1 MCISNSCSFD
11 SNYGIFLAKVNST
24 NERKICSVHEVTSHF
39 PGSLYMQLNSFLA
52 RLQWRC
58 PVNVFKL
65 SMQLA
70 IAMRPKLSGWLA
82 LQDCM
87 CWNLQWFDVIRF
99 LLLHSETIKHIF
111 FIFFIFIIICIFM
124 SFCWV
129 NLNIIFHYFFIFSFS
144 FITFC
149 HQTSFFHFQLHFF
162 HLQLHCFSFATSF
175 SFVFDGFPLFFIDF
189 NGFPGFPVPRARRM
203 IKKWFKK
210 MIKQWLKNEN
220 FLEFLKISWFRVRIC
235 NFESKFSFFFHLQF
249 HFFSCSFVFDCFP
262 LFFIDINGFLG
273 FPVPRARRMIKKWF

>member
-1 MCISNSCSFD
+1 MVVTLWRSQMCISNSCFFD

-24 NERKICSVHEVTSHF
+24 NERKICSLHAVTSHF

-58 PVNVFKL
+58 PVNLFKL
-65 SMQLA
+65 SMQLK

-87 CWNLQWFDVIRF
+87 CWNLQWFDVVRF
-99 LLLHSETIKHIF
+99 LLLHSETIKH
-111 FIFFIFIIICIFM
+111 IFFIFIIICIFM

-129 NLNIIFHYFFIFSFS
+129 NLNIIFSFA
-144 FITFC
+144 
-149 HQTSFFHFQLHFF
+149 TSFFRFRSSPFAIKLHFF
-162 HLQLHCFSFATSF
+162 HLQFHFFYLQLHCFSFATSF

-203 IKKWFKK
+203 IKKWF
-210 MIKQWLKNEN
+210 
-220 FLEFLKISWFRVRIC
+220 
-235 NFESKFSFFFHLQF
+235 
-249 HFFSCSFVFDCFP
+249 
-262 LFFIDINGFLG
+262 
-273 FPVPRARRMIKKWF
+273 